1 MLAAPRVSRTISP
14 SSTEAPE
21 PRFGIRGGRLS
32 LRTLR
37 VVNADSA
44 AAAESSAHQEA
55 AASRARF
62 EEEALK
68 HLDALYRTALR
79 MTRNPSDA
87 EDLVQDAL
95 VRAYRF
101 YDRFEPGT
109 NFRAWLFKILT
120 NTYINSYRRRQG
132 RPQESS
138 LEDTE
143 EFFLYNQLSD
153 EAGERLNDVED
164 TVLDQLG
171 ADAIQRAIDQL
182 PPQFRTTVQ
191 LSDVEGLS
199 YAEIAEAT
207 GVAKGTV
214 MSRLFRGRRLLQR
227 ALWEQAQAAGF
238 TSGRKVH
245 DGRANSGHQAGAN
258 GVVGSARRGA
268 R

>member
-1 MLAAPRVSRTISP
+1 L
-14 SSTEAPE
+14 
-21 PRFGIRGGRLS
+21 GRLKAVS
-32 LRTLR
+32 ARPAAGAETR
-37 VVNADSA
+37 DS
-44 AAAESSAHQEA
+44 SEA
-55 AASRARF
+55 AATRARF
-62 EEEALK
+62 EDEALQ

-120 NTYINSYRRRQG
+120 NTYINNYRRKQG

-138 LEDTE
+138 LDDTE
-143 EFFLYNQLSD
+143 DFFLYNQLSGD
-153 EAGERLNDVED
+153 SGERVTDVED

-191 LSDVEGLS
+191 LADVEGLS

-214 MSRLFRGRRLLQR
+214 MSRLFRGRRQLQR

-238 TSGRKVH
+238 TGGSKVH
-245 DGRANSGHQAGAN
+245 QN
-258 GVVGSARRGA
+258 GVADTARGGA

>member
-1 MLAAPRVSRTISP
+1 M
-14 SSTEAPE
+14 
-21 PRFGIRGGRLS
+21 
-32 LRTLR
+32 
-37 VVNADSA
+37 NAKA
-44 AAAESSAHQEA
+44 AARPDNPTNGEEA
-55 AASRARF
+55 AATRARF

-95 VRAYRF
+95 VRGFRF

-120 NTYINSYRRRQG
+120 NTYINTYRRKQG

-143 EFFLYNQLSD
+143 EFFLYNQLSSD
-153 EAGERLNDVED
+153 GERVTDVEE
-164 TVLDQLG
+164 TVLDRLG

-182 PPQFRTTVQ
+182 PPQFRATVQ

-214 MSRLFRGRRLLQR
+214 MSRLFRGRRQLQR
-227 ALWEQAQAAGF
+227 ALWDQAQAAGF
-238 TSGRKVH
+238 TSGSKVH
-245 DGRANSGHQAGAN
+245 LDGKSENGNGSN
-258 GVVGSARRGA
+258 GVVAKVGGDVQ
-268 R
+268 

>member
-1 MLAAPRVSRTISP
+1 VPAVTFRTLKAVNASAAPKAQTP
-14 SSTEAPE
+14 DQ
-21 PRFGIRGGRLS
+21 G
-32 LRTLR
+32 
-37 VVNADSA
+37 
-44 AAAESSAHQEA
+44 EA
-55 AASRARF
+55 AANRARF
-62 EEEALK
+62 EEEAMK

-101 YDRFEPGT
+101 YDRFEQGT

-120 NTYINSYRRRQG
+120 NTYINTYRRKQG

-143 EFFLYNQLSD
+143 DFFLYNQLSGD
-153 EAGERLNDVED
+153 GGERVTDVED
-164 TVLDQLG
+164 TVLDNLG
-171 ADAIQRAIDQL
+171 ADAIQRAIDAL

-214 MSRLFRGRRLLQR
+214 MSRLFRGRRQLQR
-227 ALWEQAQAAGF
+227 TLWDQAQAAGF
-238 TSGRKVH
+238 TSGSKVRGEPAVAAAPAR
-245 DGRANSGHQAGAN
+245 DNRGDAAGSTPTGKN
-258 GVVGSARRGA
+258 GVVASAGGGR
-268 R
+268 

>member
-1 MLAAPRVSRTISP
+1 L
-14 SSTEAPE
+14 
-21 PRFGIRGGRLS
+21 GRLKA
-32 LRTLR
+32 
-37 VVNADSA
+37 VNATGA
-44 AAAESSAHQEA
+44 PGANQPAHNGEA
-55 AASRARF
+55 AANRARF

-120 NTYINSYRRRQG
+120 NTYINNYRRKQG

-143 EFFLYNQLSD
+143 EFFLYNQLSGD
-153 EAGERLNDVED
+153 GSGERVTDVED
-164 TVLDQLG
+164 TVLDGLG

-214 MSRLFRGRRLLQR
+214 MSRLFRGRRQLQR
-227 ALWEQAQAAGF
+227 ALWDQAEAAGF
-238 TSGRKVH
+238 TGGSKVH
-245 DGRANSGHQAGAN
+245 LESSAEHQPASN
-258 GVVGSARRGA
+258 GVLAAAKGPGVTP
-268 R
+268 

>member
-1 MLAAPRVSRTISP
+1 
-14 SSTEAPE
+14 
-21 PRFGIRGGRLS
+21 
-32 LRTLR
+32 
-37 VVNADSA
+37 VNA
-44 AAAESSAHQEA
+44 EA
-55 AASRARF
+55 AAKAESRTELEAAANRARF

-120 NTYINSYRRRQG
+120 NTYINSYRRKQG

-143 EFFLYNQLSD
+143 DFFLYNQLSD
-153 EAGERLNDVED
+153 EAGERVTDVEN
-164 TVLDQLG
+164 TVLDRLG
-171 ADAIQRAIDQL
+171 ADSIQKAIDQL

-227 ALWEQAQAAGF
+227 ALWDQAQAAGF

-245 DGRANSGHQAGAN
+245 VDSTADHESGSNGAMARA
-258 GVVGSARRGA
+258 RGGT

>member
-1 MLAAPRVSRTISP
+1 
-14 SSTEAPE
+14 
-21 PRFGIRGGRLS
+21 
-32 LRTLR
+32 
-37 VVNADSA
+37 VNA
-44 AAAESSAHQEA
+44 EA
-55 AASRARF
+55 AAGADKSNPLEAAANRVRF

-120 NTYINSYRRRQG
+120 NTYINSYRRKQG

-153 EAGERLNDVED
+153 DAGGDRINDVEG

-182 PPQFRTTVQ
+182 PQTFRTTVQ

-199 YAEIAEAT
+199 YAEIADAT

-227 ALWEQAQAAGF
+227 ALWDQAKAAGF
-238 TSGRKVH
+238 TSGSKVH
-245 DGRANSGHQAGAN
+245 ANSTGEHESGSN
-258 GVVGSARRGA
+258 GVVARARGGA
-268 R
+268 Q

>member
-1 MLAAPRVSRTISP
+1 MNAKAA
-14 SSTEAPE
+14 
-21 PRFGIRGGRLS
+21 GRA
-32 LRTLR
+32 
-37 VVNADSA
+37 NNP
-44 AAAESSAHQEA
+44 AHGEEA
-55 AASRARF
+55 AATRARF

-95 VRAYRF
+95 VRGYRF

-120 NTYINSYRRRQG
+120 NTYINSYRRKQG

-143 EFFLYNQLSD
+143 EFFLYNQLSND
-153 EAGERLNDVED
+153 GERVTDVED
-164 TVLDQLG
+164 TVLDRLG

-214 MSRLFRGRRLLQR
+214 MSRLFRGRRQLQR
-227 ALWEQAQAAGF
+227 ALWDQAQAAGF
-238 TSGRKVH
+238 TSGSKVH
-245 DGRANSGHQAGAN
+245 VDQASETGNGSN
-258 GVVGSARRGA
+258 GVVAKTGGGVR
-268 R
+268 

>member
-1 MLAAPRVSRTISP
+1 MT
-14 SSTEAPE
+14 T
-21 PRFGIRGGRLS
+21 
-32 LRTLR
+32 T
-37 VVNADSA
+37 
-44 AAAESSAHQEA
+44 EA
-55 AASRARF
+55 AAQRDRF
-62 EEEALK
+62 EQEALQ

-120 NTYINSYRRRQG
+120 NTYINTYRRKQG

-143 EFFLYNQLSD
+143 DFFLYNQLSSD
-153 EAGERLNDVED
+153 GDRVTDVED
-164 TVLDQLG
+164 TVLDRLG
-171 ADAIQRAIDQL
+171 ADAIQRAIDEL

-191 LSDVEGLS
+191 LADVEGLS
-199 YAEIAEAT
+199 YAEVAEAT

-227 ALWEQAQAAGF
+227 ALWDQARTAGF
-238 TSGRKVH
+238 TSGSKVH
-245 DGRANSGHQAGAN
+245 QDEPDPSLVGGRS
-258 GVVGSARRGA
+258 R
-268 R
+268 

>member
-1 MLAAPRVSRTISP
+1 LTNTEAAPAR
-14 SSTEAPE
+14 E
-21 PRFGIRGGRLS
+21 RF
-32 LRTLR
+32 
-37 VVNADSA
+37 
-44 AAAESSAHQEA
+44 EQEA
-55 AASRARF
+55 
-62 EEEALK
+62 LQ

-120 NTYINSYRRRQG
+120 NTYINSYRRKQG

-143 EFFLYNQLSD
+143 EFFLYNQVKSD
-153 EAGERLNDVED
+153 AGDNVNDVED
-164 TVLDQLG
+164 TVLDRLG
-171 ADAIQRAIDQL
+171 ADEIQRAIDQL

-191 LSDVEGLS
+191 LADVEGLS
-199 YAEIAEAT
+199 YAEVADAT
-207 GVAKGTV
+207 NVAKGTV

-227 ALWEQAQAAGF
+227 ALWDQARASGF
-238 TSGRKVH
+238 TGGSKVH
-245 DGRANSGHQAGAN
+245 QDVDESTSTPDGAAL
-258 GVVGSARRGA
+258 VGGA
-268 R
+268 RKSR

>member
-1 MLAAPRVSRTISP
+1 LWLVRLKAVDANGAAKANNPAT
-14 SSTEAPE
+14 
-21 PRFGIRGGRLS
+21 G
-32 LRTLR
+32 
-37 VVNADSA
+37 
-44 AAAESSAHQEA
+44 EA
-55 AASRARF
+55 AANRARF
-62 EEEALK
+62 EEEALQ

-101 YDRFEPGT
+101 YDRFQPGT

-120 NTYINSYRRRQG
+120 NTYINTYRRKQG

-143 EFFLYNQLSD
+143 EFFLYNQLSAD
-153 EAGERLNDVED
+153 QEERVTDVED
-164 TVLDQLG
+164 TVLDSLG

-182 PPQFRTTVQ
+182 PPTFRTTVQ

-214 MSRLFRGRRLLQR
+214 MSRLFRGRRQLQR
-227 ALWEQAQAAGF
+227 ALWDQAEAAGF
-238 TSGRKVH
+238 TSGSKVH
-245 DGRANSGHQAGAN
+245 RESPAGKDSESN
-258 GVVGSARRGA
+258 GVVAKMGGAAR
-268 R
+268 